1 MMFMNEEHPTSE
13 SRQSLSQR
21 ELEIVKRLRE
31 NPELAEQFYAL
42 LEEIGGSGSDYERS
56 LDEMEGNVVGKTRD
70 IARQVL
76 EQAAQA
82 QERRLNEKT
91 RAGNLRARR
100 DRKKTPVA
108 QHRRRNRDPRRS
120 SSYGRREYQSAF

>member
-1 MMFMNEEHPTSE
+1 MLFMNDEHPAPE
-13 SRQSLSQR
+13 SNQSLSQR

-31 NPELAEQFYAL
+31 NPELEEQFYAL

-91 RAGNLRARR
+91 RTGNSRARR
-100 DRKKTPVA
+100 DRKKNSGGTAP
-108 QHRRRNRDPRRS
+108 
-120 SSYGRREYQSAF
+120 